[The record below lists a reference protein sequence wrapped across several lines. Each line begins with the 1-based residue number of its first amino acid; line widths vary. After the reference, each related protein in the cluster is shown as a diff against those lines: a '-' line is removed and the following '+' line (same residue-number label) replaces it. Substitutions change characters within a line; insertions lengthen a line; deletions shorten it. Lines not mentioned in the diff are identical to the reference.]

1 MNKSKCVKSLLCM
14 KLMIT
19 LNLLYKS
26 TGRSFIKTFNVDIHN
41 LGIKMKVKS
50 QRLFLLRIIAGR
62 IRSTNR

>member
-1 MNKSKCVKSLLCM
+1 MNKSKFAKSLLCM

-26 TGRSFIKTFNVDIHN
+26 TGRSFIKTFNVDIRN

-50 QRLFLLRIIAGR
+50 QRLFLLRTIASR
-62 IRSTNR
+62 IKSTNL